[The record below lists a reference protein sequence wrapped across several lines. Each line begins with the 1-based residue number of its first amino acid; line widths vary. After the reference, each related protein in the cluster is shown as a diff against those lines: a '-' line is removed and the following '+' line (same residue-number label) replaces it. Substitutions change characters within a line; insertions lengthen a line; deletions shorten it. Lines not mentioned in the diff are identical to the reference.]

1 MNSQCSKTMLSY
13 SKEKLFKSLY
23 WLLYLGLC
31 FTSGWFASGVID
43 NFLSR
48 KTSFSQFEG
57 TSDERP
63 VITISLYQNTELNI
77 TYKSDLNIYY
87 CSSYKTWQEK
97 CKKLNIG
104 SNYFT
109 HNDGLNKTE
118 EVFLEKTKSG
128 AENTAP
134 IFRIIPKT
142 NLFDERGKAQIR
154 IYTKVGLNF
163 IPFLYLTSLE
173 NSWGYIFYKWKDG
186 QQLKYLL
193 DKNTKTYINIRPKKH
208 HFLKQTSKCHQ
219 ESYYECIGSE
229 LNKLISQGASN
240 CTNKC
245 MPIVFSFGN
254 NYR

>member
-1 MNSQCSKTMLSY
+1 MVSTKPKKY
-13 SKEKLFKSLY
+13 
-23 WLLYLGLC
+23 
-31 FTSGWFASGVID
+31 
-43 NFLSR
+43 FLKKR
-48 KTSFSQFEG
+48 N
-57 TSDERP
+57 P
-63 VITISLYQNTELNI
+63 V
-77 TYKSDLNIYY
+77 
-87 CSSYKTWQEK
+87 
-97 CKKLNIG
+97 
-104 SNYFT
+104 
-109 HNDGLNKTE
+109 
-118 EVFLEKTKSG
+118 
-128 AENTAP
+128 
-134 IFRIIPKT
+134 
-142 NLFDERGKAQIR
+142 DERGKGQIR

-229 LNKLISQGASN
+229 LNKVISQGASN